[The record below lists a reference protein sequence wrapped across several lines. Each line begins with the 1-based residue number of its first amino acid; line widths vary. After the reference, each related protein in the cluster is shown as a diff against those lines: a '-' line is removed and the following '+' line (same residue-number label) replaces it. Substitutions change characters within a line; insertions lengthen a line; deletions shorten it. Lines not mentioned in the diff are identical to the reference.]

1 MGIDIKNI
9 STDGSTIKNYQ
20 KAWRGQIHTSLK
32 SDAAKREIDVHSTV
46 AAMLKKF
53 IGERKQ
59 GLLFCSRKQLWQA
72 NIFQL
77 RPHGLIVVAILYRE
91 TYATDR
97 SHCASKSLEWGHTD
111 GPARGGRPGPDV
123 SMSFGS
129 RPSADQKQ
137 TKGSQRG

>member
-32 SDAAKREIDVHSTV
+32 RDAAKREIDVHSTV

-59 GLLFCSRKQLWQA
+59 GLLFCSRTGKQLWQT

-77 RPHGLIVVAILYRE
+77 RPHGLIVVAIL
-91 TYATDR
+91 
-97 SHCASKSLEWGHTD
+97 
-111 GPARGGRPGPDV
+111 
-123 SMSFGS
+123 
-129 RPSADQKQ
+129 
-137 TKGSQRG
+137 